1 MVDAILL
8 ELHAAKDVNIRDV
21 GVQRR
26 KRKPQLALSDR
37 LFVLAAKDKRLFN
50 ELTRAAAPARPEA
63 KLKKPY
69 GKHMGG
75 NHPEDPDERLLA
87 ADFCTHILTKYGGLE
102 IRGNPSFGHVQ

>member
-1 MVDAILL
+1 MVDTILL
-8 ELHAAKDVNIRDV
+8 ELHAAKDVNVRDV

-26 KRKPQLALSDR
+26 KRELQLALGNR
-37 LFVLAAKDKRLFN
+37 LFVVAAKNKRLFN

-63 KLKKPY
+63 KLKKAY

-87 ADFCTHILTKYGGLE
+87 ADFSPHILTKYGGLE
-102 IRGNPSFGHVQ
+102 IRGNPSFSHVQ

>member
-1 MVDAILL
+1 MVDTILL

-26 KRKPQLALSDR
+26 KREPQLALSDG

-50 ELTRAAAPARPEA
+50 ELTHAAAPARPEA
-63 KLKKPY
+63 KLKKAY

-75 NHPEDPDERLLA
+75 NHSEDADERLLA
-87 ADFCTHILTKYGGLE
+87 ADFSPHILTKYGGLE